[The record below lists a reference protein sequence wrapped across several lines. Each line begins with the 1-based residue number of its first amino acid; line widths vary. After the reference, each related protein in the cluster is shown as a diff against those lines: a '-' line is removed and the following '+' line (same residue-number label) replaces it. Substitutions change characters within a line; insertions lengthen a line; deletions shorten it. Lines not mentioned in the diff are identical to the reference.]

1 MGRPFSHGP
10 SLASQDRSEMTELVT
25 EGPEAGAMGAG
36 RPGWAGAHGC
46 PRRRPVCGPFPRL
59 GFAARGRCGPSR
71 ETRQGSRVAPWDSRR
86 GRALDC
92 AQGTTSAGHLARRRA
107 GGGRDA
113 SWRMRVAAVTCCEAT
128 DHVVLSAVPR
138 ANPGM
143 SSTAYEYAPSANG
156 SVDRSA
162 ASSQRR
168 VRQQNAYRVFPRD
181 PACAGG
187 APRATARALTEN
199 AACACGVRS
208 IGRVDTTG
216 CASGAGPTTAG
227 AAAGRERMG

>member
-1 MGRPFSHGP
+1 MTLRSGTWVCQYTCGSIVQGCVWGLGMGRPFSHGP

-25 EGPEAGAMGAG
+25 EGQEAGAMGAG

-86 GRALDC
+86 GQALDC

-113 SWRMRVAAVTCCEAT
+113 SWRMRVAAVIVWFPMRGGPFMGGSRPARRRSEGGRGGGGGLRLVAVAGCGAASRP
-128 DHVVLSAVPR
+128 VGSASAR
-138 ANPGM
+138 AV
-143 SSTAYEYAPSANG
+143 APG
-156 SVDRSA
+156 SV
-162 ASSQRR
+162 
-168 VRQQNAYRVFPRD
+168 
-181 PACAGG
+181 AGLPLSNVVG
-187 APRATARALTEN
+187 
-199 AACACGVRS
+199 
-208 IGRVDTTG
+208 
-216 CASGAGPTTAG
+216 
-227 AAAGRERMG
+227 

>member
-1 MGRPFSHGP
+1 MICWGVVACWCLAGAGGRRHRGGAAGVGGCARLP
-10 SLASQDRSEMTELVT
+10 SLAAGMRSVSSTRLRCARTLWAVSGNPSGIPGSTMGLATGTSARLR
-25 EGPEAGAMGAG
+25 AGHDVCRAPGSAARWGRAG
-36 RPGWAGAHGC
+36 RKLADA
-46 PRRRPVCGPFPRL
+46 CGRCAL
-59 GFAARGRCGPSR
+59 LRGRDHSR
-71 ETRQGSRVAPWDSRR
+71 TRLHQG
-86 GRALDC
+86 
-92 AQGTTSAGHLARRRA
+92 H
-107 GGGRDA
+107 
-113 SWRMRVAAVTCCEAT
+113 
-128 DHVVLSAVPR
+128 
-138 ANPGM
+138 
-143 SSTAYEYAPSANG
+143 STYPPSANG

-168 VRQQNAYRVFPRD
+168 VHPQNAYRVFPRD